1 MAQLYFVHEL
11 PLTKIIYLNAMK
23 KLFLSGIFIIVSFS
37 CFAQKNNRIT
47 NLVFEGAGIRG
58 IAYCGAISQMEASGI
73 MNQVQRVGGTSAGA
87 ITALAL
93 AVGYTGRE
101 LESITASTNFKKF
114 NDGRFAVV
122 GGINR
127 VSKYFGWYRSR
138 EFNQW
143 LGKLIAQ
150 KTGNADITFEQLHT
164 QNNNYRDLY
173 VTGTS
178 LNLQKTIVFSHEH
191 FPKMKIRDAVRI
203 SMSIPLYFEAVF
215 MDNKGNIYE
224 QPKKKDSLQVMVDGG
239 FIANFPVWLFDST
252 KYTSGYNNENR
263 FIINNET
270 LGFRIDREEQIALDQ
285 QGVKQLAPLPVQT
298 IKEYM
303 EAFMLLMVE
312 SMNRPQLL
320 PEDRLRTIS
329 INDGKLGPRIRK
341 LKKEEVE
348 RMLNNGRKAVVEFVA
363 TK

>member
-1 MAQLYFVHEL
+1 MIKKW
-11 PLTKIIYLNAMK
+11 LT
-23 KLFLSGIFIIVSFS
+23 GILCAGSVTV
-37 CFAQKNNRIT
+37 CAQKPERIT

-58 IAYCGAISQMEASGI
+58 IAYCGAISQMESAGT
-73 MNQVQRVGGTSAGA
+73 MKEVQRVGGTSAGA

-101 LESITASTNFKKF
+101 LETITASTNFKKF
-114 NDGRFAVV
+114 NDGRFAVA

-150 KTGNADITFEQLHT
+150 KTGNADITFEQLHA
-164 QNNNYRDLY
+164 QNNRFRDLY

-178 LNLQKTIVFSHEH
+178 LNQQKTIVFSHEH

-215 MDNKGNIYE
+215 MDGAGNIYE

-239 FIANFPVWLFDST
+239 FIANFPLWLFDST
-252 KYTSGYNNENR
+252 KYIAGHNGSNR
-263 FIINNET
+263 FVVNNET
-270 LGFRIDREEQIALDQ
+270 LGFRIDREEQIALDK
-285 QGVKQLAPLPVQT
+285 QGKKQLAPLPVNNF
-298 IKEYM
+298 KEYM

-320 PEDRLRTIS
+320 PNDRLRTVSIS
-329 INDGKLGPRIRK
+329 DGQLGPRIRK

-348 RMLNNGRKAVVEFVA
+348 RMLNNGKKAVREFLA
-363 TK
+363 Q